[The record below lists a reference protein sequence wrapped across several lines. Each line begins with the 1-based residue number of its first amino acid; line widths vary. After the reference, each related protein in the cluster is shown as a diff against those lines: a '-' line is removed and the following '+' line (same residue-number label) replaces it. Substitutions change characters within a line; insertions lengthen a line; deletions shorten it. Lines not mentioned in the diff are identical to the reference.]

1 MLGAHSDARTYH
13 RSVVG
18 NYFDSRVTT
27 DIDGIKM
34 QEWLISNAVR
44 EVATTNYGYWIII
57 LKSQVTTDINSIET
71 AAHFLYTRCVFP
83 HFFPSTK
90 ETFVTAVLLR
100 QPLSLPFLYTSGN
113 VI

>member
-71 AAHFLYTRCVFP
+71 AAHFLYTRCVLCFHISSP
-83 HFFPSTK
+83 LQK
-90 ETFVTAVLLR
+90 KRLLLR
-100 QPLSLPFLYTSGN
+100 YC
-113 VI
+113 